1 MSILTRLFKSS
12 AKPLSLQERIA
23 ALDTLPSSALLAI
36 TQSDDE
42 QALRLAAVAHLP
54 YGPELRQLAF
64 AGHAE
69 IERQARQQL
78 AQALDDGTLT
88 LETLRRAYANER
100 QLLAIVGFCSHANL
114 SEQILTGSDNMHFL
128 LDIALQAPAAR
139 LRQLAAQRIDDADTL
154 QQLLKASKGK
164 DKGVYRIVKDKCDRL
179 RDAQRQQ
186 EQQQA
191 ELASLCERIELHSLR
206 TYDPQFVVIS
216 QRLQE
221 KWQSQ
226 HELADEQLQQRAAVA
241 LAACQAVLDKR
252 DAGELA
258 LQEAQQAVTV
268 ADSERAAVLAT
279 LKQHLLALYAAEE
292 ALEPLEETLRQSLLE
307 QQDIWQKAQQ
317 AKLDRSAEKSYVAL
331 TQAIE
336 RQQHL
341 ARRQGNLATLL
352 GAIAASPEDDTHWS
366 SLSERLADSRLLAK
380 DGLPTIVQEAKT
392 VLNDQQQAIT
402 KSRTDEQQRERKIGG
417 LLKQAQGAIESGHY
431 RRAFGIDRTLNE
443 LVAANNAAELP
454 EFLQRRLEEHNAA
467 IAKLQDWQDYA
478 TLPKKQELVVAMT
491 TLAEKVPQDSVEN
504 IDHLATQIK
513 DLQQQWKSVSR
524 GDGPQHETLW
534 QEFKLAADLAYAPC
548 KLQSQQQRTLRKQNL
563 RLRKTMVK
571 QLHSYFA
578 NHDWQAV
585 NDNDDWKKVEQLLRV
600 ARQEWH
606 SYSPVNR
613 GENTAVEKTFNLAI
627 EPIQQLLNG
636 EYERNRDA
644 KEALVTQAQQ
654 LLADNTDSR
663 RAVDTAKALQSQWQ
677 HVGLMS
683 RKVDQQLWKQFR
695 QAIDE
700 VFEQRQQ
707 QSADFKNEL
716 KQHQIDAEA
725 LCEQLETLLQQG
737 DASSEA
743 VRQLQDSFAAIGALP
758 KQHAQSVQARFQ
770 KAVAGFDALRKQQRE
785 AAKLQQWQQVM
796 EANHAINDYALALLH
811 NSEPEAAQAT
821 AEAALNAV
829 KRWPVALESLLRKK
843 LAEADKA
850 SKIEANA
857 LALRELCIRREI
869 LCGKDSP
876 ASDSQ
881 MRMQYKVDRLSRG
894 LGQAADDELGLHL
907 LWLGAG
913 AVEGDEYEALWQ
925 RFSAA

>member
-42 QALRLAAVAHLP
+42 QALRLAAVVHLP

-78 AQALDDGTLT
+78 AQALEDGTLT
-88 LETLRRAYANER
+88 LETLRGAFANER
-100 QLLAIVGFCSHANL
+100 QLLAIVGFCSDANL

-128 LDIALQAPAAR
+128 LDIALQAPAASS
-139 LRQLAAQRIDDADTL
+139 RQLAAQRIDDADTL

-191 ELASLCERIELHSLR
+191 ELASLCERIELHSIR
-206 TYDPQFVVIS
+206 TYDPQFVSIS

-226 HELADEQLQQRAAVA
+226 RELADEQLQQRAAVA

-252 DAGELA
+252 DAGELD

-317 AKLDRSAEKSYVAL
+317 AKLDRSAEKSYVSL

-341 ARRQGNLATLL
+341 ARQQGNLATLL

-366 SLSERLADSRLLAK
+366 SLRERLADSRLLAK

-392 VLNDQQQAIT
+392 LLNDQQQAIA

-417 LLKQAQGAIESGHY
+417 LLKQAQGAIDSGQY

-443 LVAANNAAELP
+443 LVTANNAAELP
-454 EFLQRRLEEHNAA
+454 EFLQRRLEEHKAA

-524 GDGPQHETLW
+524 GDGLQHETLW
-534 QEFKLAADLAYAPC
+534 QEFKLAADRAYAPC

-585 NDNDDWKKVEQLLRV
+585 NDNDDWKKFEQVLRV
-600 ARQEWH
+600 ARQEWR

-613 GENTAVEKTFNLAI
+613 GENTAVEKAFNLAI

-636 EYERNRDA
+636 EYKRNRDA

-663 RAVDTAKALQSQWQ
+663 RAVETAKALQSQWQ

-796 EANHAINDYALALLH
+796 EANHATNDYALALLH
-811 NSEPEAAQAT
+811 NSEPEAAQAA

-829 KRWPVALESLLRKK
+829 KRWPVDLESLLRKK